1 MSSIKPG
8 MTFTHWAFLD
18 PDWKPGPGQKYRD
31 GPKALMVV
39 TRVDRFTVWYGYAP
53 TTKPGPRGPGGGCGA
68 HPSIVAQPGGGW
80 RISRGDLSQHTVHWT
95 GGTDD
100 SA

>member
-53 TTKPGPRGPGGGCGA
+53 TTKPGPRGP
-68 HPSIVAQPGGGW
+68 VLGGGW